1 MKLRNPNRNPCLRG
15 LVAGL
20 TLLGFTTSCLAD
32 TEGYVLQFELGLG
45 GKQARRDLYLSWQPG
60 ALDRTDSIP
69 LRLPLYSTD
78 RNAWT
83 LMKFSASEESSDS
96 NGQCGGACQL
106 GQAVGGILAV
116 AAVLAMVGYSIKGMD
131 KNWDSLSYDYK
142 YEPPQTKSEPGKK
155 ASTSSQGK

>member
-60 ALDRTDSIP
+60 ALDRADSIP

-83 LMKFSASEESSDS
+83 LAKFSASEESPDS
-96 NGQCGGACQL
+96 AGQCGGACQV
-106 GQAVGGILAV
+106 GNAVVGILG
-116 AAVLAMVGYSIKGMD
+116 AAALIAMVSYSMKG
-131 KNWDSLSYDYK
+131 WDNDWDWTK
-142 YEPPQTKSEPGKK
+142 FDVKSEPSQPKSEPEKK
-155 ASTSSQGK
+155 APASSKGK